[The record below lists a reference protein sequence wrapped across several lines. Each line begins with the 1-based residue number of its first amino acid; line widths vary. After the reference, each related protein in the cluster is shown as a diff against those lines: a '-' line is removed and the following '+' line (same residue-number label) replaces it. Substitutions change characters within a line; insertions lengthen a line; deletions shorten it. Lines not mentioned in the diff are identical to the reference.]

1 MAREKILI
9 AEDEKDVRDICVR
22 VLSRQDY
29 QVTAV
34 ESGLLAIEAAS
45 QEPFDILLTDIKMPR
60 MDGLETAQK
69 VMALHPDIVC
79 IVMTGFGTMDTA
91 IKALQLGIDEFLVKP
106 FTPDMLTTAVAKVV
120 EKVRLRREN
129 IRLRALIPLFELSKT
144 FLSAVA
150 SEGQLLHQ
158 VLEVAQQE
166 TRADKAALLL
176 LSEDSQE
183 LAVCLGSDFDV
194 EAIMGHELAIQVA
207 QASEQRILTGLP
219 GTTGP
224 SSEWAE
230 KIVRAGIQAA
240 IITPLM
246 SKAKPLGIL
255 IVAKS
260 HPQDRF
266 AASDAEMLSI
276 LCGQAAIAIENARL
290 FKEIQLAYE
299 ELKELDRLKS
309 EFINIA
315 AHELR
320 TPLAILMGH
329 ASLLA
334 EELDGSAGERME
346 TIVRNAR
353 HLRSLINDIVDL
365 RQLEAGEMRLH
376 LDQFNLGELIQT
388 SIDDLRLLAR
398 DKRQTVEVLV
408 EDGLPPIIADRQ
420 RLSLVL
426 SNLVG
431 NATKFTPEGGVITIR
446 GSLEGNEV
454 LISVHDNGIGIP
466 TDALDKIF
474 ERFFQVEDSL
484 TRQHEGIGLGLSIV
498 KGIVELWGG
507 RVWVES
513 ELGRGSTFM
522 FTVPQPALSRPDEK
536 LGRISRDVPM
546 H

>member
-431 NATKFTPEGGVITIR
+431 NATKFTLPMHWTR
-446 GSLEGNEV
+446 FS
-454 LISVHDNGIGIP
+454 SV
-466 TDALDKIF
+466 
-474 ERFFQVEDSL
+474 FFRWK
-484 TRQHEGIGLGLSIV
+484 TRS
-498 KGIVELWGG
+498 
-507 RVWVES
+507 
-513 ELGRGSTFM
+513 RGSTR
-522 FTVPQPALSRPDEK
+522 VLDWGCPL
-536 LGRISRDVPM
+536 
-546 H
+546 